1 MTDEQ
6 EVASTNTADARGILN
21 SFIVRLAAAR
31 VALLAILHALIFSFC
46 YPLAWLVRFDFKIP
60 AAYIPVVTGSLLWV
74 VGIELAVGVLFG
86 FYRGWWRYV
95 GIHDVLRL
103 AAGCTTM
110 FGTLLTL
117 WYTERWTHFPGLL
130 GVSRAV
136 LLINYA
142 FSLLAIFGTRVLV
155 RLMKDIFRFES
166 SVEVSNVLIIGAGDA
181 GEALAREI
189 QHRPNIGLHA
199 VAFVDDQ
206 RAKWRSQIRGIPV
219 LGPISNVS
227 AIAAEKNASEAL
239 IAIPTASGKRIREII
254 RALADAKIRFRTVP
268 GLDQLVTGRVQS
280 AQLRPV
286 NADDLVRRKEI
297 TLPGDRVGDLFRNKR
312 IVVTGAGGSIGS
324 ELTLQILSLAP
335 EELHAIDRSELA
347 LYELGRRIG
356 REARSKTD
364 DVRYHLSDFA
374 SAAAVIETV
383 RPHVVVHAAAHKH
396 VPLGEQNPAEYVRNN
411 CVAARKFAEA
421 CEAAGVER
429 FVFVSTDKAIEP
441 ASVMGASKRAAEIA
455 LLDLARRTKMKISIV
470 RFGNIIGSSGS
481 VVPLFAEQIA
491 AGGPVTITHPD
502 ATRFF
507 LRTSEAISL
516 ILQAAVVGEGI
527 HMLDM
532 GEPIRI
538 SELARDLIMLSNR
551 SPEDIAITYT
561 GLRPGEKLHESIRS
575 GAETHVPTEHPRIV
589 GVQGPLPSA
598 VEVESWYR
606 RLERAAVTQSPV
618 LIEVLRELMPEFR
631 QPAPAREI
639 RTEAETFPAAEHVRG
654 IASVAVST

>member
-6 EVASTNTADARGILN
+6 EVASINTTDARGILN

-46 YPLAWLVRFDFKIP
+46 YPLAWLVRFDFKLPP
-60 AAYIPVVTGSLLWV
+60 AYFQVMTASLLWV
-74 VGIELAVGVLFG
+74 VGIELAIGVLFG

-103 AAGCTTM
+103 AAGCTAM
-110 FGTLLTL
+110 LATLVAL
-117 WYTERWTHFPGLL
+117 WYTGRWTHFPGLL

-166 SVEVSNVLIIGAGDA
+166 SVEVSRVLIIGAGDA

-189 QHRPNIGLHA
+189 QHRPSIGLHA

-206 RAKWRSQIRGIPV
+206 RAKWRSHIRGIPV

-227 AIAAEKNASEAL
+227 AIAEEKGATEAL
-239 IAIPTASGKRIREII
+239 IAIPTASGRRVREII
-254 RALADAKIRFRTVP
+254 RTLADAKIHFRTIP
-268 GLDQLVTGRVQS
+268 GLDQLMTGRVG
-280 AQLRPV
+280 AMQLRHV

-297 TLPGDRVGDLFRNKR
+297 VLPGDRVGHLFRNKR

-324 ELTLQILSLAP
+324 ELALQILSMAP
-335 EELHAIDRSELA
+335 EELHAIERSELG
-347 LYELGRRIG
+347 LYALGRRIE
-356 REARSKTD
+356 REARSKND
-364 DVRYHLSDFA
+364 SVSYHLSDFA
-374 SAAAVIETV
+374 AAADVIEEV

-396 VPLGEQNPAEYVRNN
+396 VPLGEQNPAEYIRNN
-411 CVAARKFAEA
+411 CLAARAFAEA

-491 AGGPVTITHPD
+491 AGGPVTVTHPD
-502 ATRFF
+502 ATRYF

-516 ILQAAVVGEGI
+516 ILQAAVIGEGI

-538 SELARDLIMLSNR
+538 ADLARDLIMLSNR

-575 GAETHVPTEHPRIV
+575 ATEKHEETEHPRIV
-589 GVQGPLPSA
+589 KVQAPLPA
-598 VEVESWYR
+598 AGEVESWYR
-606 RLERAAVTQSPV
+606 RLEHAVTTQSPA
-618 LIEVLRELMPEFR
+618 LAEVLRELMPEYR
-631 QPAPAREI
+631 QPVATREI
-639 RTEAETFPAAEHVRG
+639 RPEAGTFPATEPTRG
-654 IASVAVST
+654 IASVAVPT

>member
-6 EVASTNTADARGILN
+6 EVASTNTPDARGILN

-31 VALLAILHALIFSFC
+31 VALLALLHALIFSFC
-46 YPLAWLVRFDFKIP
+46 YPLAWLVRFDFKLPP
-60 AAYIPVVTGSLLWV
+60 AYLDVLTSSLLWI
-74 VGIELAVGVLFG
+74 VGIELAIGVLFG

-110 FGTLLTL
+110 LATLVAL
-117 WYTERWTHFPGLL
+117 WYTEAWTHFPGLL

-166 SVEVSNVLIIGAGDA
+166 SVEVSRVLIIGAGDA
-181 GEALAREI
+181 GEALVREI
-189 QHRPNIGLHA
+189 QHRPSMGLQA

-206 RAKWRSQIRGIPV
+206 RAKWHSHIRGIPV
-219 LGPISNVS
+219 LGPIGNIS
-227 AIAAEKNASEAL
+227 AIASEKNATEAL
-239 IAIPTASGKRIREII
+239 IAIPTASGRRVREII
-254 RALADAKIRFRTVP
+254 RMLADANIRFRTVP
-268 GLDQLVTGRVQS
+268 GLDQLVTGRVR
-280 AQLRPV
+280 AMQLRPV

-297 TLPGDRVGDLFRNKR
+297 VLSGDRVGHLFRNKR

-324 ELTLQILSLAP
+324 ELTLQILSMSP
-335 EELHAIDRSELA
+335 ERLDAIERSELG

-356 REARSKTD
+356 REARSKYEA
-364 DVRYHLSDFA
+364 VRFHLSDFA
-374 SAAAVIETV
+374 SAAEVIEDV

-411 CVAARKFAEA
+411 CVAARAFAEA

-429 FVFVSTDKAIEP
+429 FVFISTDKAIEP

-455 LLDLARRTKMKISIV
+455 LLDLARRTRMKISIV

-491 AGGPVTITHPD
+491 AGGPVTVTHPD
-502 ATRFF
+502 ATRYF

-516 ILQAAVVGEGI
+516 ILQAAVIGEGI

-538 SELARDLIMLSNR
+538 ADLARDLIMLSNR

-575 GAETHVPTEHPRIV
+575 GREKHVPTEHPRIV
-589 GVQGPLPSA
+589 GVQAPLPSA
-598 VEVESWYR
+598 GEVESWFR
-606 RLERAAVTQSPV
+606 RVEHAATTQSPALV
-618 LIEVLRELMPEFR
+618 DVLREVMPEFR
-631 QPAPAREI
+631 KPAPPREI
-639 RTEAETFPAAEHVRG
+639 RTETETFPAAEHARG
-654 IASVAVST
+654 IASVAITT

>member
-6 EVASTNTADARGILN
+6 EVASINTTDARGILN

-46 YPLAWLVRFDFKIP
+46 YPLAWLVRFDFRLP
-60 AAYIPVVTGSLLWV
+60 EAYVHVMTTSLPWI
-74 VGIELAVGVLFG
+74 VGIELLIGAFFG

-110 FGTLLTL
+110 LGTLVAV

-155 RLMKDIFRFES
+155 RLMKDIFRFEAS
-166 SVEVSNVLIIGAGDA
+166 GEVSRVLIIGAGDA

-189 QHRPNIGLHA
+189 QHRPSIGLHA

-206 RAKWRSQIRGIPV
+206 RAKWRSHIRGIPV

-239 IAIPTASGKRIREII
+239 IAIPTASGKRIRDII
-254 RALADAKIRFRTVP
+254 RVLADAKIHFRTVP
-268 GLDQLVTGRVQS
+268 GLDQLVTGRVR
-280 AQLRPV
+280 AMQLRPV

-297 TLPGDRVGDLFRNKR
+297 VLPGDPVGHLFRNKR

-324 ELTLQILSLAP
+324 ELALQILSMAP
-335 EELHAIDRSELA
+335 EQLHAIDRSELG
-347 LYELGRRIG
+347 LYDLGRRIE
-356 REARSKTD
+356 REAPAKTEV
-364 DVRYHLSDFA
+364 VRFHLSDFA
-374 SAAAVIETV
+374 SSAELLDEV

-411 CVAARKFAEA
+411 CLAARAFAEA

-455 LLDLARRTKMKISIV
+455 LLDLARRTRMQISIV

-491 AGGPVTITHPD
+491 AGGPVTVTHPD
-502 ATRFF
+502 ATRYF

-516 ILQAAVVGEGI
+516 ILQAAVVGEGV

-538 SELARDLIMLSNR
+538 ADLARDLIMLSNR

-575 GAETHVPTEHPRIV
+575 KSEAHVPTEHPRIV
-589 GVQGPLPSA
+589 SVQAPLPA
-598 VEVESWYR
+598 ADHVESWYR
-606 RLERAAVTQSPV
+606 RLEHAVATSSPA
-618 LIEVLRELMPEFR
+618 LEDVLRELIPEFR
-631 QPAPAREI
+631 QPVATREI
-639 RTEAETFPAAEHVRG
+639 RTDSGKIPAAGHGRA
-654 IASVAVST
+654 IPSVVVPT

>member
-6 EVASTNTADARGILN
+6 EVASINTTEARGILN

-46 YPLAWLVRFDFKIP
+46 YPLAWLVRFDFRIP
-60 AAYIPVVTGSLLWV
+60 AAYIDVVTASLPWV

-110 FGTLLTL
+110 FGTLVAL
-117 WYTERWTHFPGLL
+117 WYSERWTHFSGLL

-136 LLINYA
+136 LLINFA

-166 SVEVSNVLIIGAGDA
+166 SGEVSNVLIIGAGDA

-189 QHRPNIGLHA
+189 QNRPGIGLHV

-206 RAKWRSQIRGIPV
+206 RAKWRSHIRGIPV
-219 LGPISNVS
+219 LGPISNIAQIAIEKS
-227 AIAAEKNASEAL
+227 ATEAL
-239 IAIPTASGKRIREII
+239 IAIPTASGRRMRDII
-254 RALADAKIRFRTVP
+254 RVLADAKIRFRTVP
-268 GLDQLVTGRVQS
+268 SLNQLATGSVRP

-297 TLPGDRVGDLFRNKR
+297 ALAGDRVSHLFRNKR

-324 ELTLQILSLAP
+324 ELTLQILSMAP
-335 EELHAIDRSELA
+335 EELHAIERSELG
-347 LYELGRRIG
+347 LYELGRRIEK
-356 REARSKTD
+356 EARNKTD
-364 DVRYHLSDFA
+364 LVRFHLSDFA
-374 SAAAVIETV
+374 SAAEALGRI
-383 RPHVVVHAAAHKH
+383 RPHAVVHAAAHKH
-396 VPLGEQNPAEYVRNN
+396 VPLGEQNPSEYVRNN
-411 CVAARKFAEA
+411 CIAARKFAEE

-491 AGGPVTITHPD
+491 AGGPVTVTHPD
-502 ATRFF
+502 ATRYF

-516 ILQAAVVGEGI
+516 ILQAAAVGEGI

-538 SELARDLIMLSNR
+538 GELARDLIMLSNR

-575 GAETHVPTEHPRIV
+575 AAEEHVLTEHPRIV
-589 GVQGPLPSA
+589 GVCAPLPPA
-598 VEVESWYR
+598 AEVESWYR
-606 RLERAAVTQSPV
+606 RLEHAAMTQSPV

-631 QPAPAREI
+631 QPPPAREI
-639 RTEAETFPAAEHVRG
+639 RTEAGTSPAAEPVRG
-654 IASVAVST
+654 IASVAVPT

>member
-31 VALLAILHALIFSFC
+31 VVLLAILHALIFSFC
-46 YPLAWLVRFDFKIP
+46 YPLAWLVRFEFDIP
-60 AAYIPVVTGSLLWV
+60 AAYVKVITGSLLWV
-74 VGIELAVGVLFG
+74 VGIELAVGVFFG

-95 GIHDVLRL
+95 GINDVLRL

-110 FGTLLTL
+110 LGTLLAL
-117 WYTERWTHFPGLL
+117 WYTQTWTHFPGLA

-136 LLINYA
+136 LFINYA

-166 SVEVSNVLIIGAGDA
+166 SGEVSNVLIIGAGDA

-189 QHRPNIGLHA
+189 QHRPQIGLHVA
-199 VAFVDDQ
+199 AFVDDQ

-219 LGPISNVS
+219 LGPIANIAQI
-227 AIAAEKNASEAL
+227 AIEKSASEAL
-239 IAIPTASGKRIREII
+239 IAIPTASGRRMRDII
-254 RALADAKIRFRTVP
+254 RLLADAKIRFRTVP
-268 GLDQLVTGRVQS
+268 GLDQLVTGRVR
-280 AQLRPV
+280 ATQLRPV

-297 TLPGDRVGDLFRNKR
+297 VLPGDRVGHLFRNKR

-324 ELTLQILSLAP
+324 ELALQILSMAP
-335 EELHAIDRSELA
+335 EQLHAIERSELA
-347 LYELGRRIG
+347 LYELGRRIE
-356 REARSKTD
+356 REGPRKAD
-364 DVRYHLSDFA
+364 AVRFHLSDFG
-374 SAAAVIETV
+374 SAAAVLQDV

-396 VPLGEQNPAEYVRNN
+396 VPLGEQNPGEYVRNN
-411 CVAARKFAEA
+411 CIAARAFAEA

-429 FVFVSTDKAIEP
+429 FVFVSTDKAVEP

-481 VVPLFAEQIA
+481 VVPLFVEQIA
-491 AGGPVTITHPD
+491 GGGPVTVTHPD
-502 ATRFF
+502 ATRYF

-516 ILQAAVVGEGI
+516 ILQAAVIGEGI

-532 GEPIRI
+532 GEPI
-538 SELARDLIMLSNR
+538 
-551 SPEDIAITYT
+551 
-561 GLRPGEKLHESIRS
+561 
-575 GAETHVPTEHPRIV
+575 
-589 GVQGPLPSA
+589 
-598 VEVESWYR
+598 
-606 RLERAAVTQSPV
+606 
-618 LIEVLRELMPEFR
+618 
-631 QPAPAREI
+631 
-639 RTEAETFPAAEHVRG
+639 
-654 IASVAVST
+654 

>member
-1 MTDEQ
+1 MLATL
-6 EVASTNTADARGILN
+6 VA
-21 SFIVRLAAAR
+21 
-31 VALLAILHALIFSFC
+31 
-46 YPLAWLVRFDFKIP
+46 
-60 AAYIPVVTGSLLWV
+60 
-74 VGIELAVGVLFG
+74 
-86 FYRGWWRYV
+86 
-95 GIHDVLRL
+95 
-103 AAGCTTM
+103 
-110 FGTLLTL
+110 L
-117 WYTERWTHFPGLL
+117 WYTEAWTHFPGLL

-166 SVEVSNVLIIGAGDA
+166 SVEVSRVLIIGAGDA
-181 GEALAREI
+181 GEALVREI
-189 QHRPNIGLHA
+189 QHRPSMGLQA

-206 RAKWRSQIRGIPV
+206 RAKWHSHIRGIPV
-219 LGPISNVS
+219 LGPIGNIS
-227 AIAAEKNASEAL
+227 AIAADKNATEAL
-239 IAIPTASGKRIREII
+239 IAIPTASGRRVREII
-254 RALADAKIRFRTVP
+254 RMLADANIRFRTVP
-268 GLDQLVTGRVQS
+268 GLDQLVTGRVR
-280 AQLRPV
+280 AVQLRPV

-297 TLPGDRVGDLFRNKR
+297 VLSGDRVGHLFRNKR

-324 ELTLQILSLAP
+324 ELTLQILSMSP
-335 EELHAIDRSELA
+335 ERLDAIERSELG
-347 LYELGRRIG
+347 LYELGRRIE
-356 REARSKTD
+356 REARSKYEG
-364 DVRYHLSDFA
+364 VRLHLSDYA
-374 SAAAVIETV
+374 SAAEVIEDV

-411 CVAARKFAEA
+411 CVAARAFAEA

-429 FVFVSTDKAIEP
+429 FVFISTDKAIEP

-491 AGGPVTITHPD
+491 AGGPVTVTHPD
-502 ATRFF
+502 ATRYF

-516 ILQAAVVGEGI
+516 ILQAAVIGEGV

-538 SELARDLIMLSNR
+538 ADLARDLIMLSNR

-575 GAETHVPTEHPRIV
+575 GREKHVPTEHPRIV
-589 GVQGPLPSA
+589 GVQAPLPSA
-598 VEVESWYR
+598 GEVESWFR
-606 RLERAAVTQSPV
+606 RVEHAATTQSPALV
-618 LIEVLRELMPEFR
+618 DVLREVMPEFR
-631 QPAPAREI
+631 KPAPPREI
-639 RTEAETFPAAEHVRG
+639 RPETETFPAAEHARG
-654 IASVAVST
+654 IASVAITT